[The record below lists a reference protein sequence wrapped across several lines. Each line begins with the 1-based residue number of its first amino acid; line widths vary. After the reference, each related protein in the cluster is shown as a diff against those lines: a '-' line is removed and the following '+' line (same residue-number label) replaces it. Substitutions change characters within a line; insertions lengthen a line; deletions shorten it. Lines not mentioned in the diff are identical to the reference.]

1 MPNVRLFNPK
11 RRRINRKHISRYEIV
26 SSLILLFSLAGIVL
40 WVATRKN
47 LYDPALQDVSLEALK
62 QVSSSIVLYQRPF
75 KPWQLLD
82 KGNSSKNIDLG
93 ILPGS
98 VASDRWRP
106 KSRVKTFTPQN
117 LYEKINGEAEK
128 FLRHDFKQLSFLV
141 LQSSDQIEEISI
153 ELYDQGSIAGSS
165 GIFAEHRSPESQ
177 VEQDGANTYFE
188 SSIGLIGRKDHF
200 FYRIAGNRSSES
212 IRKKSRQLVQ
222 SFSELPAPES
232 SVAFGFQLLQELDI
246 QPAEIRHQAVNVF
259 QYDFAKDFWFGK
271 PDTMNQTE
279 VFVHRA
285 ETANSALQLLTR
297 ILEEH
302 QYEYQITRRTEN
314 LALLQHNFLKSYFII
329 AVQDSFVFGAD
340 KTPDQKNSFYL
351 LDMIGRALPS
361 EKQR

>member
-1 MPNVRLFNPK
+1 M
-11 RRRINRKHISRYEIV
+11 
-26 SSLILLFSLAGIVL
+26 FSLAAIVL
-40 WVATRKN
+40 WVTTRKN
-47 LYDPALQDVSLEALK
+47 LYDPALQDVSLEALE

-75 KPWQLLD
+75 KPWQLPD
-82 KGNSSKNIDLG
+82 KTNSVQNVDLG
-93 ILPGS
+93 IFPDS

-117 LYEKINGEAEK
+117 LYVKINGEAER
-128 FLRHDFKQLSFLV
+128 FLRHDFKKLSFLV

-153 ELYDQGSIAGSS
+153 ELYNQGSIAGSS
-165 GIFAEHRSPESQ
+165 GVFAEHRSPESQ
-177 VEQDGANTYFE
+177 IKQDGPNTYFE
-188 SSIGLIGRKDHF
+188 SSMGLIGRKDHF

-222 SFSELPAPES
+222 SFSHLPAPES
-232 SVAFGFQLLQELDI
+232 TVAFGFQLLQELDI
-246 QPAEIRHQAVNVF
+246 KPAEIRHQAVNVF

-271 PDTMNQTE
+271 PDTTAQTE

-285 ETANSALQLLTR
+285 ETTNSALELLTR

-302 QYEYQITRRTEN
+302 QYEYQIIRRTEN
-314 LALLQHNFLKSYFII
+314 FTLLQHNFLKSYFLI

-340 KTPDQKNSFYL
+340 KTPDQKTSFHL